1 MDATKRRFRRGLK
14 ENHSINDLR
23 LLVDFLNF
31 DFSSGTQK
39 KAEKDVREFLDRYRL
54 TGSGGK
60 RKGSILKET
69 LLYYLKPLV
78 TPESIDKK
86 VTSPSQAIRSYLVML
101 VNEIN
106 HLDLRPQWVVDWGN
120 YKLYQSADK
129 KDYFPPSWQLEW
141 DERPMR
147 KVKNP
152 GYRYLR
158 SGQKKLKIEVGK
170 EEYEE
175 FIVRKDSFQ
184 ARSPEQHLYGIII
197 EALENGE
204 FKRIKK
210 CPECQRFFVAGD
222 LRQTYCT
229 PKCKEARDRRDAPDR
244 VKRSREKRKK
254 EMHGF

>member
-1 MDATKRRFRRGLK
+1 MNVNKRRSQRDIKG
-14 ENHSINDLR
+14 NPSINDLR
-23 LLVDFLNF
+23 LLADFLNF

-39 KAEKDVREFLDRYRL
+39 KAGKDLKEFLDKYRL
-54 TGSGGK
+54 NVSDGK
-60 RKGSILKET
+60 RKGSILKER
-69 LLYYLKPLV
+69 LLYYLNPLV
-78 TPESIDKK
+78 TPESIDKM
-86 VTSPSQAIRSYLVML
+86 VTSPSQAVRSYLVML

-120 YKLYQSADK
+120 YKLYQSADRK
-129 KDYFPPSWQLEW
+129 EYFPPSRQLEW
-141 DERPMR
+141 SKRPMR

-152 GYRYLR
+152 AYRYLR
-158 SGQKKLKIEVGK
+158 SGQKKLNIEIGR

-184 ARSPEQHLYGIII
+184 ARTPEQHLYGIII

-229 PKCKEARDRRDAPDR
+229 AKCKEARDRRDAPDR
-244 VKRSREKRKK
+244 VRRSREKRKK
-254 EMHGF
+254 ELRGF